1 MKTMYT
7 QKPVHKHG
15 KNSCPSADEWI
26 NKSDVSMR
34 WNIIWQE
41 KGVKRWLSGKES
53 VCQAGGAGLI
63 PRVERSPGEGNGNP
77 L

>member
-7 QKPVHKHG
+7 QKLVHKHG

-26 NKSDVSMR
+26 NKSDVSIH

-41 KGVKRWLSGKES
+41 KGVKWWLSGKES
-53 VCQAGGAGLI
+53 ACNAGGAGLI